1 MVNRKKRLFFLT
13 AAAVL
18 CLIAAS
24 CGSASDGFD
33 GRMAEPSITL
43 LLKNNLPDESITTK
57 AVEWFSEQV
66 EERTEGRVKIE
77 VLNNADMGD
86 GRACLEQLQYG
97 GTDIVK
103 ADVSAL
109 GKILLRNL
117 MYWECR
123 IFMRIRNISGRFI
136 MARSVKNCSGERR
149 WQSLGCTD

>member
-1 MVNRKKRLFFLT
+1 MT
-13 AAAVL
+13 ATAVL

-77 VLNNADMGD
+77 VLNNADMGT
-86 GRACLEQLQYG
+86 GAP
-97 GTDIVK
+97 V
-103 ADVSAL
+103 
-109 GKILLRNL
+109 
-117 MYWECR
+117 
-123 IFMRIRNISGRFI
+123 
-136 MARSVKNCSGERR
+136 
-149 WQSLGCTD
+149 

>member
-97 GTDIVK
+97 GTDIVRQMFR
-103 ADVSAL
+103 L
-109 GKILLRNL
+109 WEIMLRNL

>member
-1 MVNRKKRLFFLT
+1 MVNRKTRLFFLT

-18 CLIAAS
+18 SLIAAS

-86 GRACLEQLQYG
+86 GRACLEQLQY
-97 GTDIVK
+97 
-103 ADVSAL
+103 
-109 GKILLRNL
+109 
-117 MYWECR
+117 
-123 IFMRIRNISGRFI
+123 
-136 MARSVKNCSGERR
+136 
-149 WQSLGCTD
+149 

>member
-109 GKILLRNL
+109 GNFV
-117 MYWECR
+117 EE
-123 IFMRIRNISGRFI
+123 FN
-136 MARSVKNCSGERR
+136 V
-149 WQSLGCTD
+149 LGMPYIYEDPEHF

>member
-1 MVNRKKRLFFLT
+1 
-13 AAAVL
+13 
-18 CLIAAS
+18 
-24 CGSASDGFD
+24 
-33 GRMAEPSITL
+33 MAEPSITL

-86 GRACLEQLQYG
+86 GHACLEQLQYG

-103 ADVSAL
+103 VDVSAL
-109 GKILLRNL
+109 GNLLRNL

-136 MARSVKNCSGERR
+136 MARSVKNCLKERR
-149 WQSLGCTD
+149 WQSLECTD

>member
-18 CLIAAS
+18 CLMATS

-33 GRMAEPSITL
+33 GRMEEPPITL

-86 GRACLEQLQYG
+86 GHACLEQLQYG

-103 ADVSAL
+103 VDVSA
-109 GKILLRNL
+109 
-117 MYWECR
+117 
-123 IFMRIRNISGRFI
+123 
-136 MARSVKNCSGERR
+136 
-149 WQSLGCTD
+149 

>member
-109 GKILLRNL
+109 GNFVEEFNVCYGI
-117 MYWECR
+117 
-123 IFMRIRNISGRFI
+123 RFI
-136 MARSVKNCSGERR
+136 FFYWKVFFNEGF
-149 WQSLGCTD
+149 